1 MLARECRNL
10 PQQQLAARG
19 RLQHPEHVVN
29 GGIRFVDLVQKQ
41 ETRNLLLFELAQNEL
56 KLRHLLLVELA
67 HHDRGVDRRQRHP
80 HVVDEF
86 NRAREIGERVGVAH
100 EGGAGHREF
109 DAHLVI
115 ARFLAG
121 VADRIPRLDRTLA
134 LYHAGAGKDRFEQ
147 GGLAALE
154 WAHQRDA
161 PWTRGSCAV
170 LCHFRLPNSPRC
182 GLLRDRFRYRFRRGG
197 GFGKRRA
204 RLKARART
212 RLTSAG
218 QHAAQKRPPPSGRP
232 FELTE
237 TMRPVQ
243 GPGRSRSSATPTA
256 RLSPTELSTETG
268 CNATVRLE
276 PPTRTLAP
284 RPAAMVTSPL
294 APK

>member
-1 MLARECRNL
+1 MIARECRNL

-41 ETRNLLLFELAQNEL
+41 ETRNLLLFELTQNKL

-67 HHDRGVDRRQRHP
+67 HHDRGVDCRQRHP
-80 HVVDEF
+80 HIVDEF
-86 NRAREIGERVGVAH
+86 NRAREIGHRVGVAH

-134 LYHAGAGKDRFEQ
+134 LYRAGAGQDRLEQ
-147 GGLAALE
+147 GRLAALE
-154 WAHQRDA
+154 WAHQRNA

-182 GLLRDRFRYRFRRGG
+182 GLLRDRFRYRFRPEGDLARGERASG
-197 GFGKRRA
+197 TGKEPADIQGAACRKKTAAPFGA
-204 RLKARART
+204 AVRT
-212 RLTSAG
+212 
-218 QHAAQKRPPPSGRP
+218 
-232 FELTE
+232 TE

-256 RLSPTELSTETG
+256 RLSPTELSTEIG

>member
-1 MLARECRNL
+1 MIAREGRNL

-41 ETRNLLLFELAQNEL
+41 ETRNLLLFELTQNEL

-67 HHDRGVDRRQRHP
+67 HHDRGVDCRQRHP
-80 HVVDEF
+80 HIVDEF
-86 NRAREIGERVGVAH
+86 NRAREIGQRVGVAH

-134 LYHAGAGKDRFEQ
+134 LYRAGAGQDRFEQ
-147 GGLAALE
+147 GRLAALE
-154 WAHQRDA
+154 WAHQRNA

-182 GLLRDRFRYRFRRGG
+182 GLLRDRFRYRFRPEGDLARGERASG
-197 GFGKRRA
+197 TGKEPADIR
-204 RLKARART
+204 
-212 RLTSAG
+212 G
-218 QHAAQKRPPPSGRP
+218 QHAARKRPPPSGRP
-232 FELTE
+232 FERRKRCGPFRGRGAAGVPRR
-237 TMRPVQ
+237 RPQ
-243 GPGRSRSSATPTA
+243 D
-256 RLSPTELSTETG
+256 
-268 CNATVRLE
+268 
-276 PPTRTLAP
+276 
-284 RPAAMVTSPL
+284 
-294 APK
+294 